1 MYDAIKNNAVSL
13 DIFLEGSSF
22 RQWWNKYEEIMGS
35 SYCSS
40 LHDEILGRD
49 GSMLATRMPAAR

>member
-22 RQWWNKYEEIMGS
+22 RQWWNKYEEIMEAPIAHHFMMKFWEGMEA
-35 SYCSS
+35 C
-40 LHDEILGRD
+40 
-49 GSMLATRMPAAR
+49 